1 MRAIAILAGKEIRD
15 GIRNRWVA
23 AAILLLAALA
33 LLISLL
39 GSAPTGT
46 VKADALGVTVASL
59 SSLTVYLLP
68 LIALMLA
75 YDALVGEF
83 ERGTML
89 LLLSYPVAR
98 WQVVLG
104 KFLGHMAILLVAILF
119 GYGGVGLLV
128 EFTGGGAPES
138 RLAYFAMMMNSALL
152 GAGFIGL
159 GYLVSVLAGERATAA
174 GLAVALWLGLVVFY
188 DLALLGLLLA
198 DESQVVG
205 EAMFTALLAINPTD
219 AYRLVT
225 LSAAESVRMAAGLA
239 DGDAGTGV
247 RIAFTSIAA
256 WVIVPLG
263 ITVFLFQRKYL

>member
-1 MRAIAILAGKEIRD
+1 MRAVMILAGKEIRD
-15 GIRNRWVA
+15 GLRNRWVA
-23 AAILLLAALA
+23 AAILLLTALA
-33 LLISLL
+33 LLLALL

-46 VKADALGVTVASL
+46 VKVSALGVTVASL

-104 KFLGHMAILLVAILF
+104 KFLGHMAILLAAILI

-128 EFTGGGAPES
+128 EFTGGGDLES
-138 RLAYFAMMMNSALL
+138 RLAYLVMMANSALL
-152 GAGFIGL
+152 GAAFIGL
-159 GYLVSVLAGERATAA
+159 GYLISVLAPERATAA
-174 GLAVALWLGLVVFY
+174 GLAVALWLSLVVFY

-198 DESQVVG
+198 DTNQVMG
-205 EAMFTALLAINPTD
+205 EGLFSALLAINPTD
-219 AYRLVT
+219 AFRMVT
-225 LSAAESVRMAAGLA
+225 LSGAETVRMAAGMA
-239 DGDAGTGV
+239 DGGSES
-247 RIAFTSIAA
+247 AFATAVASMAVWMAA
-256 WVIVPLG
+256 PLAAA
-263 ITVFLFQRKYL
+263 IFLFQRKDL

>member
-1 MRAIAILAGKEIRD
+1 VKAIAILAGKEIRD
-15 GIRNRWVA
+15 GLRNRWVA
-23 AAILLLAALA
+23 AAILLLSALA
-33 LLISLL
+33 LLLALL

-46 VKADALGVTVASL
+46 VKASALGITVVSL

-104 KFLGHMAILLVAILF
+104 KFLGHMAILSVAILI

-128 EFTGGGAPES
+128 EFTGGGDPES
-138 RLAYFAMMMNSALL
+138 RAAYLAMMANSALL
-152 GAGFIGL
+152 GAAFIGL
-159 GYLVSVLAGERATAA
+159 GYLISVLVRERATAA
-174 GLAVALWLGLVVFY
+174 GLALALWLGLVVFY

-198 DESQVVG
+198 DTGQAMG
-205 EAMFTALLAINPTD
+205 EGLFSALLTINPTD
-219 AYRLVT
+219 AYRIVT
-225 LSAAESVRMAAGLA
+225 LSGTGAAHVAVGMGGADSSITAAFASMAAWLA
-239 DGDAGTGV
+239 APL
-247 RIAFTSIAA
+247 AA
-256 WVIVPLG
+256 A
-263 ITVFLFQRKYL
+263 VFLFQRRDL

>member
-1 MRAIAILAGKEIRD
+1 MNTVMILAGKEIRD
-15 GIRNRWVA
+15 GMRNRWVA
-23 AAILLLAALA
+23 ASILLLTALA
-33 LLISLL
+33 LLLALL

-46 VKADALGVTVASL
+46 VKVSALGVTVASL

-104 KFLGHMAILLVAILF
+104 KFAGHMAILFAAIVI

-128 EFTGGGAPES
+128 EFVGGGDPES
-138 RLAYFAMMMNSALL
+138 RLAYLSLMANSALL
-152 GAGFIGL
+152 GAVFIGL
-159 GYLVSVLAGERATAA
+159 GYLVSVLSRERATAA
-174 GLAVALWLGLVVFY
+174 GLAVALWLGFVVFY

-198 DESQVVG
+198 DSNQALSQG
-205 EAMFTALLAINPTD
+205 LFATLMTINPTD
-219 AYRLVT
+219 AFRIVT
-225 LSAAESVRMAAGLA
+225 LGAAESVGTAAGLS
-239 DGDAGTGV
+239 DG
-247 RIAFTSIAA
+247 AA
-256 WVIVPLG
+256 RGIVPLALAS
-263 ITVFLFQRKYL
+263 ILAWVLLPLSATTLLFQRRDL

>member
-23 AAILLLAALA
+23 AAILLLTSLA
-33 LLISLL
+33 LVISLL

-46 VKADALGVTVASL
+46 VKASALAVTVASL

-104 KFLGHMAILLVAILF
+104 KFLGHMAILLAAILI

-128 EFTGGGAPES
+128 EFTGGGDPES
-138 RLAYFAMMMNSALL
+138 RLAYFAMMVNSALL
-152 GAGFIGL
+152 GAAFIGL
-159 GYLVSVLAGERATAA
+159 GYLVSVLASERATAA
-174 GLAVALWLGLVVFY
+174 GLAVALWLGLVVLY

-198 DESQVVG
+198 DQNQVMG
-205 EAMFTALLAINPTD
+205 EGLFAALMAVNPTD

-225 LSAAESVRMAAGLA
+225 LSGTETVRMAAGLA
-239 DGDAGTGV
+239 DGVTGAG
-247 RIAFTSIAA
+247 IAVAFASIAA

-263 ITVFLFQRKYL
+263 VTVFLFQRRDL